1 MSLNKKGF
9 MLIETLIVTTFV
21 VAVLIFMFVQIQN
34 ISNNYDKSF
43 SYNSVKSLY
52 RASNL
57 REYLYTRNRQTMEDE
72 IDSTTKGYIDLSSC
86 NYDFYTLPGENEKA
100 NEEYCTSLYE
110 TLGIKKVLLSL
121 EDLSVVKSKVYEN
134 MEIDDIS
141 QKFADF
147 VNYVK
152 YYNDNNKL
160 RLLIEFNDETYAS
173 ITMERM

>member
-21 VAVLIFMFVQIQN
+21 VVVLVFMFVQIQN
-34 ISNNYDKSF
+34 ISNNYEKSF

-52 RASNL
+52 KASDL
-57 REYLYTRNRQTMEDE
+57 REYLYTRNRQEMEDE

-86 NYDFYTLPGENEKA
+86 NYSFYTLIGENEQA
-100 NEEYCTSLYE
+100 NTTYCESLYE
-110 TLGIKKVLLSL
+110 SLGVKKVLLSI
-121 EDLSVVKSKVYEN
+121 EDLSVGKSKVYEN

-141 QKFADF
+141 QKFADYI
-147 VNYVK
+147 NYVK
-152 YYNDNNKL
+152 YNGDNNKL
-160 RLLIEFNDETYAS
+160 RLLIEFNDESYAS

>member
-52 RASNL
+52 KASNL
-57 REYLYTRNRQTMEDE
+57 RKYLYTRNRQLMEDE
-72 IDSTTKGYIDLSSC
+72 VDSTTKGYIDLSSC
-86 NYDFYTLPGENEKA
+86 NYSFYSLAGEDEKA
-100 NEEYCTSLYE
+100 NEEYCTALYE
-110 TLGIKKVLLSL
+110 NLGIKKVLLSI
-121 EDLSVVKSKVYEN
+121 EDLSVVKSKVYAN
-134 MEIDDIS
+134 METDDIS

-152 YYNDNNKL
+152 YYNDDSKL

-173 ITMERM
+173 ITMERV